1 MGNPVSSKQ
10 VFFRQVIAAKN
21 MSVNTLMPLAAG
33 LAGVWVS
40 SKLIPVMYHWEAIP
54 GIASPAW
61 HAKAKLINYP
71 HYSEGIVYSAYD
83 TGEPITELPKESE
96 NQMILRQ
103 KGGGWKHRADV
114 E

>member
-1 MGNPVSSKQ
+1 MGTHIGQIYLSGRFGPK
-10 VFFRQVIAAKN
+10 I

-40 SKLIPVMYHWEAIP
+40 SKLIPIMYHWEAIP

-61 HAKAKLINYP
+61 HAKARLINYH

-83 TGEPITELPKESE
+83 TGEPISEMPKESE
-96 NQMILRQ
+96 NQIILRQ
-103 KGGGWKHRADV
+103 KGGCWK
-114 E
+114 